1 MDVRA
6 SQFRVPPGADLQYR
20 TWGEETVVYHGPSG
34 DTHLLNPLAAEA
46 LRVLASQAAGVDD
59 LTRRL
64 AGHVDPAN
72 RHELAEHLAGLLA
85 NFAELGLIE
94 PVDDDSGPLANPTG

>member
-6 SQFRVPPGADLQYR
+6 SQFRVPPGADLQWR
-20 TWGEETVVYHGPSG
+20 TWGDETVVYHGPSG
-34 DTHLLNPLAAEA
+34 DTHLLNPIAAEA

-59 LTRRL
+59 LAGRL
-64 AGHVDPAN
+64 ADRVDAAERPD
-72 RHELAEHLAGLLA
+72 LAEHLSSLLA

-94 PVDDDSGPLANPTG
+94 PVDDDPRPHANPTG